1 MTLQIDAINVGNHAL
16 AVYSDR
22 DRKIQDTLDY
32 LREGLEKRN
41 EAIIFITADL
51 TKEGVRTRMAK
62 EWGLDIADLE
72 ARGDIL
78 IQTPEEWYLKGG
90 SPDLRRTD
98 SMFLALRDE
107 AVKRGRSGLRGVG
120 DTRVFFERGYVSELI
135 DYESS
140 LERRFDIS
148 FTPLCTYSKADFDTL
163 DSDQVRRLKETHSN
177 FWEA

>member
-1 MTLQIDAINVGNHAL
+1 MTLQTDAISVGNHAF

-22 DRKIQDTLDY
+22 DRKIRDTLDY
-32 LREGLEKRN
+32 LREGLENRN

-51 TKEGVRTRMAK
+51 TKGEVRARMAK

-90 SPDLRRTD
+90 GPNTRRTN
-98 SMFLALRDE
+98 SMFLAFRDE

-120 DTRVFFERGYVSELI
+120 DTGVFFEKGYVSELI
-135 DYESS
+135 DYETS

-177 FWEA
+177 FWEE